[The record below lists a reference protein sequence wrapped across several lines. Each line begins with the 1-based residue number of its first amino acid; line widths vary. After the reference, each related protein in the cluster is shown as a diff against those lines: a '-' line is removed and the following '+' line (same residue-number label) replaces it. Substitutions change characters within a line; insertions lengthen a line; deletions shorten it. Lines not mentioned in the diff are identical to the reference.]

1 MPLAKQ
7 GNGVLPGKVPE
18 LTRREGINVFENI
31 RNFLRESY
39 VELRRV
45 TWPSRKEIFGSTL
58 VVFIV
63 VGILMTFIALFDVL
77 LAFLLRLIV

>member
-1 MPLAKQ
+1 M
-7 GNGVLPGKVPE
+7 
-18 LTRREGINVFENI
+18 FENI

-45 TWPSRKEIFGSTL
+45 TWPSRKEILGSTI